1 MPLASLLPE
10 GQGVNGLEVMSAC
23 AVFSIIAG
31 MPDLYPW
38 LEPLRDT
45 VAAALQQGRLPH
57 ALLLT
62 GQPGSGKT
70 AFSNYVAQL
79 LLCQQPAAAQSPC
92 GSCPG
97 CIQFA
102 AGGHPDYFYVTH
114 AVDDKTGKVSRE
126 IKVDQIRA
134 LAGKLVMSSHHGGC
148 QVAILNPAE
157 AMNKNAA
164 NSLLKTLEEP
174 SDNTVLVLVSACP
187 ARLPATVRS
196 RCQQLKLEIP
206 ERQLAL
212 EWLQGQGCNEAEAQT
227 CLQLAHGAPLEAL
240 RLAQSGT
247 VEARREHFG
256 ALVGILERRVSPL
269 TVAQGWSKDEELQAI
284 HWMREWLMDLI
295 RIRMAGRSGQIRS
308 ADLQDGLAT
317 LAGRLDQ
324 RVVFEL
330 LERINRMLRLT
341 AGSLNRQLLTEDI
354 LLAWA
359 AQR

>member
-1 MPLASLLPE
+1 
-10 GQGVNGLEVMSAC
+10 
-23 AVFSIIAG
+23 

-38 LEPLRDT
+38 LEPVRDT
-45 VAAALQQGRLPH
+45 VASRLKQGRLPH

-62 GQPGSGKT
+62 GQPGTGKT
-70 AFSNYVAQL
+70 AFSNYLAQM
-79 LLCQQPAAAQSPC
+79 LLCQQPTAAHVPC
-92 GSCPG
+92 GTCTG
-97 CIQFA
+97 CIQFS
-102 AGGHPDYFYVTH
+102 AGGHPDYFHVSY
-114 AVDDKTGKVSRE
+114 AVDEKTGKVSKE

-134 LAGKLVMSSHHGGC
+134 LARKLVLSSHHGGY
-148 QVAILNPAE
+148 QVAVLDPAE

-196 RCQQLKLEIP
+196 RCQQLKIEVP
-206 ERQLAL
+206 EQQLAL
-212 EWLQGQGCNEAEAQT
+212 DWLQQQGCEAAKT

-240 RLAQSGT
+240 RLAESGT
-247 VEARREHFG
+247 MDARQEHFN
-256 ALVGILERRVSPL
+256 ALVGILDKRVSPL
-269 TVAQGWSKDEELQAI
+269 TVAQGWSKDEEMRAI

-295 RIRMAGRSGQIRS
+295 RIRMAGEADRARST
-308 ADLQDGLAT
+308 DLQGGLAT
-317 LAGRLDQ
+317 LAARLDY

-330 LERINRMLRLT
+330 LERINRSLRLT

>member
-1 MPLASLLPE
+1 
-10 GQGVNGLEVMSAC
+10 
-23 AVFSIIAG
+23 
-31 MPDLYPW
+31 MPDFYPW
-38 LEPLRDT
+38 LEPVRDRVVT
-45 VAAALQQGRLPH
+45 VLKQGRLPH

-62 GQPGSGKT
+62 GQPGTGKT
-70 AFSNYVAQL
+70 AFSNYLAQL
-79 LLCQQPAAAQSPC
+79 LLCQKPTAAHTPC
-92 GSCPG
+92 GACSG

-102 AGGHPDYFYVTH
+102 SGSHPDYFHVTY
-114 AVDDKTGKVSRE
+114 AVDEKTGKVSKE
-126 IKVDQIRA
+126 IKVDQVRA
-134 LAGKLVMSSHHGGC
+134 LAGKLVLSSHHGGY
-148 QVAILNPAE
+148 QVAVLDPAE

-196 RCQQLKLEIP
+196 RCQQLKIEVP

-212 EWLQGQGCNEAEAQT
+212 DWLQEQGCESAKT
-227 CLQLAHGAPLEAL
+227 CLQLAHGAPLGAL

-247 VEARREHFG
+247 VDTRQEYFN
-256 ALVGILERRVSPL
+256 ALVGILEKRVSPL
-269 TVAQGWSKDEELQAI
+269 TVAQGWSKDEEMQGI
-284 HWMREWLMDLI
+284 RWMREWLMDLI
-295 RIRMAGRSGQIRS
+295 RIRMTGETGQARS
-308 ADLQDGLAT
+308 ADLRDGLST
-317 LAGRLDQ
+317 LANRLDC

-330 LERINRMLRLT
+330 LERINRILRLT

>member
-1 MPLASLLPE
+1 M
-10 GQGVNGLEVMSAC
+10 GVEKVLSARTE
-23 AVFSIIAG
+23 FPIIAV
-31 MPDLYPW
+31 MPDIYPW
-38 LEPLRDT
+38 LEPVRNS
-45 VAAALQQGRLPH
+45 VVAALQQGRLPH

-62 GQPGSGKT
+62 GQPGTGKA
-70 AFSNYVAQL
+70 AFSNYLAQL
-79 LLCQQPAAAQSPC
+79 ILCQQPTVSHMPC
-92 GSCPG
+92 GTCPG
-97 CIQFA
+97 CIQFT
-102 AGGHPDYFYVTH
+102 AGGHPDYFYVSQ
-114 AVDDKTGKVSRE
+114 AVDEKTGKTSRE
-126 IKVDQIRA
+126 IKIDQIRT
-134 LAGKLVMSSHHGGC
+134 LTGKLVMSSHHGGY
-148 QVAILNPAE
+148 QVAVLNPAE

-196 RCQQLKLEIP
+196 RCQLLKLEIP

-212 EWLQGQGCNEAEAQT
+212 EWLQGQGCGEHAQT

-247 VEARREHFG
+247 LEARREHFS

-269 TVAQGWSKDEELQAI
+269 TVAQNWSKDENMLAI
-284 HWMREWLMDLI
+284 HWMREWLMDLA
-295 RIRMAGRSGQIRS
+295 RIRMAGKTSQIRS

-317 LAGRLDQ
+317 LAGKLNN

-330 LERINRMLRLT
+330 LERINGLLRLT
-341 AGSLNRQLLTEDI
+341 AGSLNRQLLTEDV